1 MPSIVLHIMSEDPI
15 VGDIDAFP
23 NPSDTTILIKNPR
36 RRDGKDVSYLDG
48 NVTSVIFPIHRV
60 SFIEIITSEGE
71 EDIISH
77 VREK

>member
-1 MPSIVLHIMSEDPI
+1 MPAIVLHLSNEDPI
-15 VGDIDAFP
+15 VGDIEAFP

-36 RRDGKDVSYLDG
+36 RRDGKDVTYLDG
-48 NVTSVIFPIHRV
+48 NITSVIFPMHRV
-60 SFIEIITSEGE
+60 SYIEILTSEGE